1 VDDPAADEP
10 PVALSRWL
18 ERRFGGPVQLA
29 EPPSAVGDGFD
40 SATWVVRYSGATLPE
55 PWRAPLVL
63 RIKASADRAAEA
75 EREAAIQAWVA
86 DRGYP
91 APRVLAVLAP
101 GEVVDLPAQ
110 VMERAPGSM
119 LLDHVR
125 SRPWQAPGLLRRLA
139 DLQADLHDLP
149 VDGFP
154 AGEDLLD
161 RRLRLTRAVADQL
174 DDGRVRAGLDRVE
187 ALTDQLRSGPLS
199 VCHGDFHPLNVMAT
213 PHQATVIDWTDA
225 GLGDRH
231 GDVARTLLLFE
242 LAAIAAESPVERR
255 ALRLVGPRLAWAHR
269 RRYLRR
275 LPLDGRRLELWTPV
289 HLLHGWA
296 QMSALRAG
304 LLGASADPDDRVERV
319 PPELV
324 DEVRRRFDTAV
335 AAVT

>member
-1 VDDPAADEP
+1 MDDPVLDAPA
-10 PVALSRWL
+10 ALSRWL
-18 ERRFGGPVQLA
+18 EQRFGGSVQLA
-29 EPPSAVGDGFD
+29 EPASAVGEGFD
-40 SATWVVRYSGATLPE
+40 SAIWLVRYSGAALPD
-55 PWRAPLVL
+55 PWSAPLVL

-91 APRVLAVLAP
+91 APRVLATLGP
-101 GEVVDLPAQ
+101 GEVLDQPAQ

-125 SRPWQAPGLLRRLA
+125 GRPWQVPRLLRRLA
-139 DLQADLHDLP
+139 VLQADLHDLP

-154 AGEDLLD
+154 PGEDLLD

-174 DDGRVRAGLDRVE
+174 DDERVRAGLDRVE
-187 ALTDQLRSGPLS
+187 TLTDQLRAAPLS

-213 PHQATVIDWTDA
+213 PQRATVIDWTDA

-231 GDVARTLLLFE
+231 GDVARTLALFE
-242 LAAIAAESPVERR
+242 LAAIAAGSPVERR
-255 ALRLVGPRLAWAHR
+255 ALRLVGPRLARVHR
-269 RRYLRR
+269 RRYQRR
-275 LPLDGRRLELWTPV
+275 LPLDDRRLELWTPV

-304 LLGASADPDDRVERV
+304 LLGGGAGPDDRAERV

-324 DEVRRRFDTAV
+324 DEVRRRFD
-335 AAVT
+335 AAAAALP

>member
-1 VDDPAADEP
+1 VDDLAVDEP

-18 ERRFGGPVQLA
+18 EGRFGGPIQLA
-29 EPPSAVGDGFD
+29 EPPSAAGEGFD
-40 SATWVVRYSGATLPE
+40 SAIWFVRYAGATLPE
-55 PWRAPLVL
+55 PWSAPLVL
-63 RIKASADRAAEA
+63 RVKASADRASEA

-91 APRVLAVLAP
+91 APRVLASLAP
-101 GEVVDLPAQ
+101 GEVLDLPAQ

-125 SRPWQAPGLLRRLA
+125 SRPWQAPRLLRRLA

-154 AGEDLLD
+154 PGEDLLD
-161 RRLRLTRAVADQL
+161 RRLRLTRVVADQL

-187 ALTDQLRSGPLS
+187 ALSGQLRAGPQS

-213 PHQATVIDWTDA
+213 PQHATVIDWTDA

-231 GDVARTLLLFE
+231 GDVARTLVLFQ
-242 LAAIAAESPVERR
+242 LAAIAAESSVERR
-255 ALRLVGPRLAWAHR
+255 ALRLVGPRLARAHR
-269 RRYLRR
+269 RRYQRR
-275 LPLDGRRLELWTPV
+275 LPLDARRLELWSPV

-304 LLGASADPDDRVERV
+304 LLGASAGPDDRAARV

-324 DEVRRRFDTAV
+324 DEVRRRFETAV
-335 AAVT
+335 SAIA